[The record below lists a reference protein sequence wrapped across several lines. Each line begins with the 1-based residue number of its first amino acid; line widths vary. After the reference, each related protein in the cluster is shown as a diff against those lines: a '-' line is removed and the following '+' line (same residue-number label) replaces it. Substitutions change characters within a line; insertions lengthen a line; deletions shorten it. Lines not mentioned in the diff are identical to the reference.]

1 MGSYKKGKGNERL
14 QIELEAVTRR
24 GITVWLGEELSTPEE
39 IAEAHTIAEPGGY
52 MRDYIQNNEGKITK
66 IRFDKIENQ

>member
-1 MGSYKKGKGNERL
+1 MSSYKISKGNERL

-39 IAEAHTIAEPGGY
+39 IAAAHTIAEPGEY
-52 MRDYIQNNEGKITK
+52 MRDYIQNKEGKITK
-66 IRFDKIENQ
+66 IRFDKIKNQ